1 MELNFG
7 IVEGLPDEEQ
17 RQLRELKYIYDYHR
31 TTNRK
36 KRRYY
41 NGKITLQEVN
51 LGIALPYGI
60 RRLQIG
66 CSWGAK
72 TVDVLAARSMFDG
85 FVTENGTK
93 SEHMDAI
100 MRRNHLIAEYNK
112 AVKEELKYGCE
123 IWMCICS
130 SIRKGEK
137 CKGSILFTTLRS
149 GFLGCSGRQN

>member
-100 MRRNHLIAEYNK
+100 MRRNHLIAEYN
-112 AVKEELKYGCE
+112 
-123 IWMCICS
+123 
-130 SIRKGEK
+130 
-137 CKGSILFTTLRS
+137 
-149 GFLGCSGRQN
+149 

>member
-85 FVTENGTK
+85 FVTENGTIPA
-93 SEHMDAI
+93 SFI
-100 MRRNHLIAEYNK
+100 YTQNTG
-112 AVKEELKYGCE
+112 LKFYE
-123 IWMCICS
+123 TES
-130 SIRKGEK
+130 SDCGI
-137 CKGSILFTTLRS
+137 
-149 GFLGCSGRQN
+149 Q

>member
-51 LGIALPYGI
+51 LGIALPYGMTGVQTCALPI
-60 RRLQIG
+60 YFRMGFEGYRLVVPGVQ
-66 CSWGAK
+66 K
-72 TVDVLAARSMFDG
+72 P
-85 FVTENGTK
+85 
-93 SEHMDAI
+93 
-100 MRRNHLIAEYNK
+100 
-112 AVKEELKYGCE
+112 
-123 IWMCICS
+123 WMYWQPDQCLM
-130 SIRKGEK
+130 G
-137 CKGSILFTTLRS
+137 L
-149 GFLGCSGRQN
+149 

>member
-1 MELNFG
+1 M
-7 IVEGLPDEEQ
+7 
-17 RQLRELKYIYDYHR
+17 
-31 TTNRK
+31 
-36 KRRYY
+36 
-41 NGKITLQEVN
+41 N

-72 TVDVLAARSMFDG
+72 TVDVLASRSMFDG

-112 AVKEELKYGCE
+112 AVKEELKYGCA
-123 IWMCICS
+123 
-130 SIRKGEK
+130 
-137 CKGSILFTTLRS
+137 FAAVS
-149 GFLGCSGRQN
+149 G